1 MDPDTSSLVVRY
13 DRGTLFAD
21 SSGPSRRRTCIRCIQ
36 SIHMGTISA
45 RVPDELEDELEAYLE
60 DENLDRSTAVRKL
73 LADGLRAWRRE
84 RALDQLAADRVT
96 FTRAAEL
103 ADMSVWDFAQL
114 AKERD
119 ITWVSGEHLEDDL
132 EAL

>member
-1 MDPDTSSLVVRY
+1 
-13 DRGTLFAD
+13 
-21 SSGPSRRRTCIRCIQ
+21 
-36 SIHMGTISA
+36 MGTISA

-73 LADGLRAWRRE
+73 LSERLEEWRRE
-84 RALDQLAADRVT
+84 RALEQLAAGTVT

-103 ADMSVWDFAQL
+103 AEMSVWDFAQL

-119 ITWVSGEHLEDDL
+119 VTWVAADHVDDDL